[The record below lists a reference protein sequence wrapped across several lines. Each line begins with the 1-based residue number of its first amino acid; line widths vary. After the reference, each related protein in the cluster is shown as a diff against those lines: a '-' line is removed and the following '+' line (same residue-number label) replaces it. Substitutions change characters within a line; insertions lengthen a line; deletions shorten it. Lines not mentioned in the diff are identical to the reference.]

1 MCYKL
6 SMTKILRTQYKIWPI
21 FSSGTLCISM
31 QGRKRTEQLIEK
43 REREREKPTQGIAV
57 TILCIFRLW
66 KEEPK
71 GRSELRSEVDVG
83 VVRWVR
89 IIVLCIVA
97 MDSDSSS
104 RGKIQKTNKQNIMLM
119 RKEIEVKEKKKD
131 KRNTQVWDFRLHCW
145 SSKEWTESEISWFR
159 TATLYSF
166 L

>member
-1 MCYKL
+1 
-6 SMTKILRTQYKIWPI
+6 MTKILRTQYKIWPI

-43 REREREKPTQGIAV
+43 REYEKPTQGIAV
-57 TILCIFRLW
+57 TILCMFRLW

-83 VVRWVR
+83 VVRRVR

-104 RGKIQKTNKQNIMLM
+104 SSRGKIQKTNKQNVMLM
-119 RKEIEVKEKKKD
+119 RKEIEVKEKK
-131 KRNTQVWDFRLHCW
+131 T
-145 SSKEWTESEISWFR
+145 KEIPRFGVFGCPVEV
-159 TATLYSF
+159 
-166 L
+166 

>member
-1 MCYKL
+1 
-6 SMTKILRTQYKIWPI
+6 
-21 FSSGTLCISM
+21 M

-83 VVRWVR
+83 VVRRVR

-119 RKEIEVKEKKKD
+119 RKEIEVKEKKK
-131 KRNTQVWDFRLHCW
+131 KT
-145 SSKEWTESEISWFR
+145 KEIPRFGIFGCTVEV
-159 TATLYSF
+159 
-166 L
+166 